1 MIAFYKVTHFY
12 CSFLGGVIHSY
23 DLSKQVYT
31 WVLYF
36 ILPLISAVDSCIVV
50 FQDPAPDIMDY
61 LVTSVPPALPS
72 PGLAGDQMDF
82 LHAPL
87 TPTGNGHVVV

>member
-1 MIAFYKVTHFY
+1 
-12 CSFLGGVIHSY
+12 
-23 DLSKQVYT
+23 
-31 WVLYF
+31 VLYF
-36 ILPLISAVDSCIVV
+36 ILPLISAVDSYVV
-50 FQDPAPDIMDY
+50 VIQDPAPDIMDY

-82 LHAPL
+82 LHTPL